1 MGIRRRAGQTACAS
15 VSLAGVAFLRFLGG
29 LVTGFLRYLGEVSL
43 LIGQIA
49 ESLVKGKIR
58 WRIVMQQIVEIGHRS
73 QPVVMVTGAFTG
85 AVLAAQSLFQFST
98 LNMETGAGA
107 LVSVAMLREL
117 GPSVTALMLAGRV
130 GAAMAAEIGTMQV
143 TEQVDALRSMGVHPV
158 DYLVTPRVIAM
169 IIAIPLLIG
178 ESAALGIGASVL
190 VGTGPFNV
198 NQAYWMS
205 QMGKHTDLT
214 DVSFALIKGLFFGLL
229 IVSISCHQ
237 GLRASGGAVGVGR
250 STTRAMVYSA
260 LAILVVNFFL
270 TLLLNMVFPAGMNRS

>member
-1 MGIRRRAGQTACAS
+1 M
-15 VSLAGVAFLRFLGG
+15 AFLQFLGG
-29 LVTGFLRYLGEVSL
+29 LVTGFLRYLGEVSIL
-43 LIGQIA
+43 VSGIS
-49 ESLVKGKIR
+49 ESFVKGKIR
-58 WRIVMQQIVEIGHRS
+58 WRIVMQQIVEIGYRS

-85 AVLAAQSLFQFST
+85 AVLAAQSLFQFSV

-169 IIAIPLLIG
+169 VLAIPLLIG
-178 ESAALGIGASVL
+178 ESAALGIGASVI

-198 NQAYWMS
+198 NPAYWMS
-205 QMGKHTDLT
+205 QMTKHTDLT
-214 DVSFALIKGLFFGLL
+214 DVSISLIKGLVFGLL
-229 IVSISCHQ
+229 IVAISCHQ

-260 LAILVVNFFL
+260 LAILIVNFFL
-270 TLLLNMVFPAGMNRS
+270 TLLLNMIFPAGLTRY

>member
-1 MGIRRRAGQTACAS
+1 MAVRP
-15 VSLAGVAFLRFLGG
+15 VSLTVVAFLQFLGG
-29 LVTGFLRYLGEVSL
+29 LVTGFLRYLGEVSIL
-43 LIGQIA
+43 VSGIS
-49 ESLVKGKIR
+49 ESFVKGKIR
-58 WRIVMQQIVEIGHRS
+58 WRIVMQQIVEIGYRS

-85 AVLAAQSLFQFST
+85 AVLAAQSLFQFSV

-169 IIAIPLLIG
+169 VLAIPLLIG
-178 ESAALGIGASVL
+178 ESAALGIGASVI

-198 NQAYWMS
+198 NPAYWMS
-205 QMGKHTDLT
+205 QMTKHTDLT
-214 DVSFALIKGLFFGLL
+214 DVSISLIKGLVFGLL
-229 IVSISCHQ
+229 IVAISCHQ

-260 LAILVVNFFL
+260 LAILIVNFFL
-270 TLLLNMVFPAGMNRS
+270 TLLLNMIFPAGLTRY

>member
-1 MGIRRRAGQTACAS
+1 VPARS
-15 VSLAGVAFLRFLGG
+15 VSLAGVAFLQFLGG

-43 LIGQIA
+43 LVGQIA
-49 ESLVKGKIR
+49 ESFLKGKIR
-58 WRIVMQQIVEIGHRS
+58 WRIVMEQIVEIGHRS

-85 AVLAAQSLFQFST
+85 AVLAAQSLFQFAT

-130 GAAMAAEIGTMQV
+130 GAAMAAEIGTMTV

-169 IIAIPLLIG
+169 VIAIPLLIG
-178 ESAALGIGASVL
+178 ESAALGIGASEI

-198 NQAYWMS
+198 NPAYWIS
-205 QMGKHTDLT
+205 QMKKHTDLT
-214 DVSFALIKGLFFGLL
+214 DVSIALIKGLVFGLL
-229 IVSISCHQ
+229 IVAISCHQ
-237 GLRASGGAVGVGR
+237 GLRADGGAVGVGR

-260 LAILVVNFFL
+260 LAILIVNFFL
-270 TLLLNMVFPAGMNRS
+270 TLLLNMIFPAGLNRY

>member
-1 MGIRRRAGQTACAS
+1 MPSRWPSRDPFP
-15 VSLAGVAFLRFLGG
+15 SLNDVGFLRLLGS
-29 LVTGFLRYLGEVSL
+29 LVTGFLQYLGEVAL
-43 LIGQIA
+43 LAGGIA
-49 ESLVKGKIR
+49 ESLIRGKIR
-58 WRIVMQQIVEIGHRS
+58 VRLVLQQVAEIGYRS

-85 AVLAAQSLFQFST
+85 AVLAAQSLFQFSA

-130 GAAMAAEIGTMQV
+130 GAAMAAEIGTMKV

-169 IIAIPLLIG
+169 LIAMPLLIG

-198 NQAYWMS
+198 NAAYWMS
-205 QMGKHTDLT
+205 QMSKHTDLSDIT
-214 DVSFALIKGLFFGLL
+214 IALTKGLVFGLL
-229 IVSISCHQ
+229 IVVISCHQ
-237 GLRASGGAVGVGR
+237 GLKASGGAVGVGR
-250 STTRAMVYSA
+250 STTRAMVHSA

-270 TLLLNMVFPAGMNRS
+270 TLLMNLVFPAGLSKF